1 MRTRSTTPM
10 HAAKIGY
17 IIVSAALCVL
27 GILLIAVPDFS
38 ASLFGAIC
46 GVLLIVFGIVRLIG
60 YFSRDLYRL
69 AFQYDL
75 PLGILLVIMGIVMLA
90 HPGSLVTFICVALGI
105 FILSDGLFKIQIAWD
120 SRRFGITKWW
130 LILAFAI
137 VTGICGLLLLLRPG
151 EGGRVLMII
160 LGITLLSEGILNF
173 STVLSAVK
181 IIKHQK
187 PDVIEIDAGDTYA
200 YDTEGNK
207 TKRERELKAADR
219 IFGLLPDAQRMEY
232 RGLWDEFEAMETVE
246 AKFANML
253 DKVQP
258 LLLNNA
264 SDGKSWVEHSV
275 RESQVLARNSRTH
288 EGSEELWAYA
298 KSLIEENVKKGR
310 LQP

>member
-1 MRTRSTTPM
+1 M

-17 IIVSAALCVL
+17 IIVSAALCIL

-187 PDVIEIDAGDTYA
+187 PDVIEIDAYTEAEDDTKQQ
-200 YDTEGNK
+200 G
-207 TKRERELKAADR
+207 
-219 IFGLLPDAQRMEY
+219 I
-232 RGLWDEFEAMETVE
+232 
-246 AKFANML
+246 
-253 DKVQP
+253 
-258 LLLNNA
+258 
-264 SDGKSWVEHSV
+264 H
-275 RESQVLARNSRTH
+275 
-288 EGSEELWAYA
+288 
-298 KSLIEENVKKGR
+298 
-310 LQP
+310 

>member
-187 PDVIEIDAGDTYA
+187 PDVIEIDAYTEAEDDT
-200 YDTEGNK
+200 
-207 TKRERELKAADR
+207 
-219 IFGLLPDAQRMEY
+219 
-232 RGLWDEFEAMETVE
+232 
-246 AKFANML
+246 
-253 DKVQP
+253 
-258 LLLNNA
+258 
-264 SDGKSWVEHSV
+264 
-275 RESQVLARNSRTH
+275 
-288 EGSEELWAYA
+288 
-298 KSLIEENVKKGR
+298 KKQGIH
-310 LQP
+310 

>member
-17 IIVSAALCVL
+17 IIVSAALCIL

-187 PDVIEIDAGDTYA
+187 PDVIEIDAYTEAEDDTKQQ
-200 YDTEGNK
+200 G
-207 TKRERELKAADR
+207 
-219 IFGLLPDAQRMEY
+219 I
-232 RGLWDEFEAMETVE
+232 
-246 AKFANML
+246 
-253 DKVQP
+253 
-258 LLLNNA
+258 
-264 SDGKSWVEHSV
+264 H
-275 RESQVLARNSRTH
+275 
-288 EGSEELWAYA
+288 
-298 KSLIEENVKKGR
+298 
-310 LQP
+310 

>member
-1 MRTRSTTPM
+1 MRSRSTTPM

-46 GVLLIVFGIVRLIG
+46 GVLLIVFGIVRLTG

-75 PLGILLVIMGIVMLA
+75 PLGILLVIMGIVMLV

-187 PDVIEIDAGDTYA
+187 PDVIEIDAYTEAEDDTKQQ
-200 YDTEGNK
+200 G
-207 TKRERELKAADR
+207 
-219 IFGLLPDAQRMEY
+219 I
-232 RGLWDEFEAMETVE
+232 
-246 AKFANML
+246 
-253 DKVQP
+253 
-258 LLLNNA
+258 
-264 SDGKSWVEHSV
+264 H
-275 RESQVLARNSRTH
+275 
-288 EGSEELWAYA
+288 
-298 KSLIEENVKKGR
+298 
-310 LQP
+310 

>member
-17 IIVSAALCVL
+17 IVVSAALCVL

-187 PDVIEIDAGDTYA
+187 PDVIEIDAYTEAEDDTKQQ
-200 YDTEGNK
+200 G
-207 TKRERELKAADR
+207 
-219 IFGLLPDAQRMEY
+219 I
-232 RGLWDEFEAMETVE
+232 
-246 AKFANML
+246 
-253 DKVQP
+253 
-258 LLLNNA
+258 
-264 SDGKSWVEHSV
+264 H
-275 RESQVLARNSRTH
+275 
-288 EGSEELWAYA
+288 
-298 KSLIEENVKKGR
+298 
-310 LQP
+310 

>member
-1 MRTRSTTPM
+1 M

-187 PDVIEIDAGDTYA
+187 PDVIEIDAYTEAEDDTKQQ
-200 YDTEGNK
+200 G
-207 TKRERELKAADR
+207 
-219 IFGLLPDAQRMEY
+219 I
-232 RGLWDEFEAMETVE
+232 
-246 AKFANML
+246 
-253 DKVQP
+253 
-258 LLLNNA
+258 
-264 SDGKSWVEHSV
+264 H
-275 RESQVLARNSRTH
+275 
-288 EGSEELWAYA
+288 
-298 KSLIEENVKKGR
+298 
-310 LQP
+310 

>member
-17 IIVSAALCVL
+17 IIVSAALCIL

-151 EGGRVLMII
+151 EGGRVLMIS

-187 PDVIEIDAGDTYA
+187 PDVIEIDAYTEAEDDTKQQ
-200 YDTEGNK
+200 G
-207 TKRERELKAADR
+207 
-219 IFGLLPDAQRMEY
+219 I
-232 RGLWDEFEAMETVE
+232 
-246 AKFANML
+246 
-253 DKVQP
+253 
-258 LLLNNA
+258 
-264 SDGKSWVEHSV
+264 H
-275 RESQVLARNSRTH
+275 
-288 EGSEELWAYA
+288 
-298 KSLIEENVKKGR
+298 
-310 LQP
+310 